1 MNSLIRWIFTI
12 PFAAIIIIF
21 ALYNRHDIN
30 LYLNPIDISAVTL
43 PAYIF
48 GAGAAIVGFIWGGLM
63 TWLAYSSKRKKIR
76 EQKNIIKN
84 LEKEIKAANQNQKK
98 EENIDNKLLIGK

>member
-1 MNSLIRWIFTI
+1 MFFLIRWLFTI

-21 ALYNRHDIN
+21 ALYNRHDID
-30 LYLNPIDISAVTL
+30 LYLNPIDVTAVTL

-48 GAGAAIVGFIWGGLM
+48 GAGAAIVGFVWGSFV
-63 TWLAYSSKRKKIR
+63 TWVAYSSKRKKIR

-98 EENIDNKLLIGK
+98 EKNIADKLLIGK